1 MENEQIIEIPKRRG
15 RIPKGLKSTIEKKI
29 IECNKTLQH
38 PTQQNVADETG
49 VCRQTV
55 ANVLAKYGINKEEL
69 EEYRDNQADILLGIG
84 KRISENITEE
94 DVKKAPM
101 RDKLVGLG
109 IVIDKFRLITGQST
123 SNIASWTKVVTD
135 SHVVDKSKTV
145 DI

>member
-1 MENEQIIEIPKRRG
+1 
-15 RIPKGLKSTIEKKI
+15 
-29 IECNKTLQH
+29 
-38 PTQQNVADETG
+38 
-49 VCRQTV
+49 
-55 ANVLAKYGINKEEL
+55 
-69 EEYRDNQADILLGIG
+69 
-84 KRISENITEE
+84 
-94 DVKKAPM
+94 M